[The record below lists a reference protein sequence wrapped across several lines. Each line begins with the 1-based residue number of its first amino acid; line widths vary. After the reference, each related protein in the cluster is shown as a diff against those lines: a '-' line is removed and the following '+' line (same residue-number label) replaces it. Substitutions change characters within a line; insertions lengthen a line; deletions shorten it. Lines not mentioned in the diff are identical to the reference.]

1 MKIHL
6 YYVYILTTKNNKML
20 YVGVTNNIVRR
31 LEEHKTGLNQGFTKK
46 FNINK
51 LVYLETFNYIDLAIA
66 REKKIKSFS
75 RIKKDNLINSKNPNW
90 DEIDPRM

>member
-6 YYVYILTTKNNKML
+6 YYVYILTTKKNKML

-31 LEEHKTGLNQGFTKK
+31 LAEHKSGLTPCFTQK

-51 LVYLETFNYIDLAIA
+51 LVYLETYNYIDLAIA
-66 REKKIKSFS
+66 REKKIKSYS
-75 RIKKDNLINSKNPNW
+75 RIKKDNLINSINPNW
-90 DEIDPRM
+90 DEIDPRK